1 MKSDRDHILR
11 AFVAILLLIGLAN
24 ISSCKWGNWDLMG
37 GEPINQ
43 DDSNGDG
50 GNNGDGGISN
60 FPPVVFTAARSGTKL
75 NEPIE
80 LFSSF
85 EDGSEIIA
93 LTGILNRAG
102 RGDEFK
108 VSPDGAETAKLS
120 GLIAS
125 AGDVL
130 FFEWVP

>member
-11 AFVAILLLIGLAN
+11 AFVAILLLIGLVN

-37 GEPINQ
+37 GDPINQ
-43 DDSNGDG
+43 NDS
-50 GNNGDGGISN
+50 NGDGGISN
-60 FPPVVFTAARSGTKL
+60 FPPAVFTAARSGTKL

-93 LTGILNRAG
+93 LTGIINRG
-102 RGDEFK
+102 EMGDEFK